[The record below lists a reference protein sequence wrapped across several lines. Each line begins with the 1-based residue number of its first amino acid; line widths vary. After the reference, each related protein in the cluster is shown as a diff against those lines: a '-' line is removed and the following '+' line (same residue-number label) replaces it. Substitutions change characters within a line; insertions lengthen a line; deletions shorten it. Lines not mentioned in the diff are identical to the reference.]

1 MKVIIVSGTPGT
13 GKTKIAKLISKEI
26 KYKYIDLNLLI
37 KSRRLFDYFDKKR
50 KSNVVDIKKL
60 NRFIIKFIKK
70 WKTNLVFDSHLS
82 HFIPKKYV
90 NLCIIAKCDIKKL
103 KSRLI
108 KRKYNKLKIKENIES
123 EIFNVCLNEAKEIG
137 HNIIVIDTTK
147 GVKDINIKNLLQ
159 ICK

>member
-70 WKTNLVFDSHLS
+70 SKTNLVFDSHLS